1 MKYSISLVFLLLL
14 LLTACGDGG
23 KNAEY
28 YLEQSRVC
36 CADGNDTLALQ
47 MLDSVSILFPKDIPN
62 RRNADTLRW
71 QIQMKQ
77 CVTSIPVLDS
87 IIEVSQFKLDSLI
100 KYFKFYK
107 DTLYQDVGTY
117 EHRILT
123 TERNTSRCY
132 LKPSVSENGEV
143 AITSFYYGPKAT
155 HNQIKVSVDSVFV
168 ETPVI
173 SSENI
178 SDFQLDEAEYKEV
191 ILVDNQYLNGIDEFI
206 AANVDAK
213 IRITLKGEKPYVYYL
228 NQTEKDI
235 FLTTYQ
241 FSNILSIYSKAI
253 SEKSKSI
260 QKIEILKQRNI
271 KLYDYE

>member
-1 MKYSISLVFLLLL
+1 MKYSISLALLLFLL
-14 LLTACGDGG
+14 TSCGGVR

-28 YLEQSRVC
+28 YIEQSKC
-36 CADGNDTLALQ
+36 YYAAGNDTLALT
-47 MLDSVSILFPKDIPN
+47 MLDSVAILFPKEIEN
-62 RRNADTLRW
+62 RRIADTLRW
-71 QIQMKQ
+71 EIQMKQ
-77 CVTSIPVLDS
+77 CVTSIPMLDS
-87 IIEVSQFKLDSLI
+87 VIEIAQYKLDSLV
-100 KYFKFYK
+100 KFFKFYK
-107 DTLYQDVGTY
+107 DTLYQDIGTY

-132 LKPSVSENGEV
+132 LKPSVDENGAV
-143 AITSFYYGPKAT
+143 TITSFYYGARAH
-155 HNQIKVSVDSVFV
+155 HNQLKVSVDSFFV

-173 SSENI
+173 PSENI
-178 SDFQLDEAEYKEV
+178 SDFQLDESEYKEV
-191 ILVDNQYLNGIDEFI
+191 IIVDSTYLNGIDEYI

>member
-1 MKYSISLVFLLLL
+1 MKYSISLALLLFLL
-14 LLTACGDGG
+14 TSCGGVR

-28 YLEQSRVC
+28 YLEQSKC
-36 CADGNDTLALQ
+36 YYAAGNDTLALT
-47 MLDSVSILFPKDIPN
+47 MLDSVAILFPKEIEN
-62 RRNADTLRW
+62 RRIADTLRW
-71 QIQMKQ
+71 EIQMKQ
-77 CVTSIPVLDS
+77 CVTSIPMLDS
-87 IIEVSQFKLDSLI
+87 VIEIAQYKLDSLV
-100 KYFKFYK
+100 KFFKFYK
-107 DTLYQDVGTY
+107 DTLYQDIGTY

-132 LKPSVSENGEV
+132 LKPSVDENGAV
-143 AITSFYYGPKAT
+143 TITSFYYGARAH
-155 HNQIKVSVDSVFV
+155 HNQLKVSVDSFFV

-173 SSENI
+173 PSENI
-178 SDFQLDEAEYKEV
+178 SDFQLDESEFKEV
-191 ILVDNQYLNGIDEFI
+191 IIVDSTYLNGIDEYI

>member
-1 MKYSISLVFLLLL
+1 MKYSISFCIIFL
-14 LLTACGDGG
+14 LLTACGNSN
-23 KNAEY
+23 KNAGY
-28 YLEQSRVC
+28 YIEQSKV
-36 CADGNDTLALQ
+36 AFAEGNDTLALEL
-47 MLDSVSILFPKDIPN
+47 LDSVSVLFPKDIPN
-62 RRNADTLRW
+62 RRLSDTLRW

-107 DTLYQDVGTY
+107 DTLYQDAGTY

-143 AITSFYYGPKAT
+143 AITSFYYVPKAT

-191 ILVDNQYLNGIDEFI
+191 MLVDNQNLNGIDEFI